1 MDEFNRNDKQEIFS
15 KKIRAGKRTYFF
27 DVKST
32 KGKDYFI
39 TITESK
45 KRFEDGN
52 FVKHKIFLYKED
64 FDKFLEGLQET
75 LKVAKEKLANT
86 DAQFENQT
94 SDLKFEDL

>member
-1 MDEFNRNDKQEIFS
+1 
-15 KKIRAGKRTYFF
+15 
-27 DVKST
+27 V
-32 KGKDYFI
+32 

-45 KRFEDGN
+45 RNGDSESYQ
-52 FVKHKIFLYKED
+52 KHKLFLYKED

-86 DAQFENQT
+86 DSQFENQT